1 MGFAATAG
9 GLARCWPEVANRADR
24 QIGEAPGR
32 AHQGTLGWCA
42 AAGPQSF
49 LMSKETLQSYPALIC
64 LPHGP
69 KARLQH

>member
-42 AAGPQSF
+42 AAGPKSF
-49 LMSKETLQSYPALIC
+49 LMSNDTLQ
-64 LPHGP
+64 
-69 KARLQH
+69 